1 MVRNRILQ
9 PFSNS
14 QKLTNWG
21 WVILPTKPKASVG
34 VSRPLKVF
42 WHLLSRFIFLTQTFL
57 IYSCFNQG
65 GGGGKVLAFLGS
77 ILRLSNVSST
87 AGSPTS
93 NGFIHTTHNPGNCK

>member
-1 MVRNRILQ
+1 M
-9 PFSNS
+9 PFNDSINKYEQDPDANEHFYQNQTHS
-14 QKLTNWG
+14 VHVKIKQKHKQK
-21 WVILPTKPKASVG
+21 VKA
-34 VSRPLKVF
+34 
-42 WHLLSRFIFLTQTFL
+42 T
-57 IYSCFNQG
+57 NQG